1 LTRHAP
7 EFAKSLAIPKYFAGV
22 CVCGGGGGLR
32 EFALPRVHTQF
43 AEEQCVGGMVRMC
56 VFVRDSVLGWACC
69 CSLFA
74 VCLLFVC
81 CLFGVCCLLLLWLFA
96 AAVCGDC
103 GCVAVWLWL
112 WL

>member
-1 LTRHAP
+1 
-7 EFAKSLAIPKYFAGV
+7 
-22 CVCGGGGGLR
+22 LR

-74 VCLLFVC
+74 VCVLFVWC
-81 CLFGVCCLLLLWLFA
+81 VLFAVAVGCLLLLWLFA